1 MFERFTQSMIFAHR
15 GACAHAPENTLPS
28 FELAVE
34 HKADAIEL
42 DAKLSSD
49 GVVMVIHDQTVDR
62 TTGNNGKVN
71 ELTLAEM
78 KQLDAGKTFSE
89 KFTGVQIPTLDE
101 VFESVGQKVMV
112 NVELTNYKSTGDRL
126 VEKAIEVVKRHRMEG
141 RVLFSSFFTG
151 NLAKCK
157 ILLPHTPVAQ
167 LCLPGLLG
175 SITRSRLLRSVSPQ
189 VVHPYLSD
197 VTRNYVIKEHQAGRR
212 VHVWTVNDEADLR
225 QMYAFGIDGVF
236 TDDPLK
242 ARMVMEKL

>member
-1 MFERFTQSMIFAHR
+1 MIFAHR

-34 HKADAIEL
+34 HKSDAIEL
-42 DAKLSSD
+42 DAKLSRD

-62 TTGNNGKVN
+62 TTGNIGKVN
-71 ELTLAEM
+71 ELTLAEL
-78 KQLDAGKTFSE
+78 KQLDAGKSFDE
-89 KFTGVQIPTLDE
+89 RFTRVQIPTLDE
-101 VFESVGQKVMV
+101 VFETVGQKVMV

-126 VEKAIEVVKRHRMEG
+126 VEKVIEVVKRHQMED
-141 RVLFSSFFTG
+141 RVLFSSFFSG

-157 ILLPHTPVAQ
+157 AQLPKTPVAQ

-175 SITRSRLLRSVSPQ
+175 SITRSRLLRRVSPQ

-197 VTRNYVIKEHQAGRR
+197 VSKWYVNKEHQVGRR
-212 VHVWTVNDEADLR
+212 VHVWTVNDEQDLKR
-225 QMYAFGIDGVF
+225 MYAFGVDGVF

-242 ARMVMEKL
+242 ARMVMEKK